1 MDAPVV
7 LISAAVWDRQ
17 AAALSAAAPGLETV
31 LFRPGD
37 LVTADDLALVTVAF
51 SSDDLYPASTPS
63 FMRICLDAPALSWLQ
78 IFSAGVDHPVF
89 AMVRDRG
96 VRLTTASGA
105 AAIPIAHHVVLCVLA
120 LAHDLPG
127 FLRDQQ
133 QKMWRPRGIDDVEHR
148 TLGVVGMGP
157 IGTEVARLGV
167 QFGMSVVG
175 MRRSVSGAE
184 PCETWTFER
193 LDELLGRV
201 DDLVLAVPLTTET
214 RGMLGDRELRLLR
227 PGARIVNVGRGEL
240 IDEPALVEHLRSG
253 HLGGAALDVF
263 TTEPLPP
270 ESPLWE
276 MTNVIVTPHTSGE
289 TRLAS
294 LRTEELFVDNLGRW
308 VRGEPL
314 RNEVTT

>member
-1 MDAPVV
+1 
-7 LISAAVWDRQ
+7 
-17 AAALSAAAPGLETV
+17 
-31 LFRPGD
+31 
-37 LVTADDLALVTVAF
+37 
-51 SSDDLYPASTPS
+51 
-63 FMRICLDAPALSWLQ
+63 
-78 IFSAGVDHPVF
+78 
-89 AMVRDRG
+89 
-96 VRLTTASGA
+96 
-105 AAIPIAHHVVLCVLA
+105 
-120 LAHDLPG
+120 
-127 FLRDQQ
+127 
-133 QKMWRPRGIDDVEHR
+133 
-148 TLGVVGMGP
+148 
-157 IGTEVARLGV
+157 
-167 QFGMSVVG
+167 
-175 MRRSVSGAE
+175 
-184 PCETWTFER
+184 
-193 LDELLGRV
+193 
-201 DDLVLAVPLTTET
+201 
-214 RGMLGDRELRLLR
+214 MLGDRELRLLR